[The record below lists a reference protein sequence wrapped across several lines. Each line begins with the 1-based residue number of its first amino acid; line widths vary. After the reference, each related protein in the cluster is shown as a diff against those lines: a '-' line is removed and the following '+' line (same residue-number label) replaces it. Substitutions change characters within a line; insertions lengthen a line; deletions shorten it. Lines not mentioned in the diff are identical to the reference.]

1 MNLILVIAAKD
12 VVNELEC
19 LVNDASAALRTSSE
33 NLANLQHED
42 TSHVLDVV
50 ATTYDKVVSWFYYL
64 CYVGVYSYV
73 CFFLLFIE

>member
-19 LVNDASAALRTSSE
+19 LVNYASDALRTSSE

-42 TSHVLDVV
+42 TNVLDVV

-73 CFFLLFIE
+73 CFFLMFIE